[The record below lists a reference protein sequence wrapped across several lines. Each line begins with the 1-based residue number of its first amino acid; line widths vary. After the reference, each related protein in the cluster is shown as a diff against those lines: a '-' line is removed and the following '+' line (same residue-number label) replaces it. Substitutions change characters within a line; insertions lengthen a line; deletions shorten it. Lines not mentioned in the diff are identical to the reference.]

1 MHAGRLGP
9 APVRRH
15 QSQVTPRGQQQR
27 FAVRDGG
34 AGSDE
39 KNGSGGLCIVS
50 PDAGGVARAKRFR
63 NHCENMF
70 RGQKGWTP
78 AGLAIIVK
86 HRYKANEVA
95 AMDLVGDVKGR
106 VCVLVD
112 DMTDT
117 CGTLLKAAAM
127 LRDQGRRCTPALHGV

>member
-1 MHAGRLGP
+1 M
-9 APVRRH
+9 
-15 QSQVTPRGQQQR
+15 
-27 FAVRDGG
+27 
-34 AGSDE
+34 
-39 KNGSGGLCIVS
+39 S

-95 AMDLVGDVKGR
+95 AMDLVGTERPR
-106 VCVLVD
+106 VCARGRYDGYV
-112 DMTDT
+112 
-117 CGTLLKAAAM
+117 
-127 LRDQGRRCTPALHGV
+127 RDAPQGRGDAAGAIRGPSLCTPALHTAF